1 MRTIILVLHVILR
14 RTLRLTNT
22 IRFYIKGVTKY
33 YVMHLTDILTGY
45 IVFKIVILSLV
56 NPHTI

>member
-1 MRTIILVLHVILR
+1 MYTSEIFNIACNIVSNCATNNKIIS
-14 RTLRLTNT
+14 
-22 IRFYIKGVTKY
+22 KGVTKY

-56 NPHTI
+56 NPYTI